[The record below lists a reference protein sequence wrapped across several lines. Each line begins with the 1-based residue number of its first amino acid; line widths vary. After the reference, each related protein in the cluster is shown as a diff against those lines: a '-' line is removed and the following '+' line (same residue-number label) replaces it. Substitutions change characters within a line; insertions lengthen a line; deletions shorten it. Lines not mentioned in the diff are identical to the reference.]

1 MKEYRNFYITEELKK
16 DIEACALETGL
27 KNTEIMRQAAFYYL
41 DQGKRVESRFL
52 IKKRSDPEYVKR
64 NVLFPVRIEQWIIDL
79 AEEESGYYNNCGYSV
94 ILFQMLYS
102 YMQAYKLLR
111 KL

>member
-1 MKEYRNFYITEELKK
+1 MKDYRNFYITEKLKK
-16 DIEACALETGL
+16 DIEDYALETGL

-52 IKKRSDPEYVKR
+52 VKKRSDPEYVKR
-64 NVLFPVRIEQWIIDL
+64 NILFPVRIEQWIIDL
-79 AEEESGYYNNCGYSV
+79 AEEESKYYNDCGYSV

-102 YMQAYKLLR
+102 YIEAYKLLSG
-111 KL
+111 L